1 MYLIINTFFSL
12 IDAEILLQQFD
23 EKPDEAAADQDAV
36 DETSV
41 PEAIDRVVVEEDSPD
56 TGPYVEVRPPQ
67 SQVDDIEIPP
77 QTRPEVPALPE
88 KKAEDTKQLKPK
100 DKLAKKD
107 KVLPKLSKA
116 LSESKPKSKKKQ
128 KKSELKPPTP
138 EEPSIQLTPSVSDL
152 NSQLIWFL
160 FNIFDL
166 FTLPFIGC

>member
-1 MYLIINTFFSL
+1 M
-12 IDAEILLQQFD
+12 QQFD

-41 PEAIDRVVVEEDSPD
+41 PEAIDRVVVEEEDSPD
-56 TGPYVEVRPPQ
+56 KGPYVEVGPPQ
-67 SQVDDIEIPP
+67 LQVDDTDIPP

-88 KKAEDTKQLKPK
+88 KKAEDTTKLKPK

-107 KVLPKLSKA
+107 KVLPTLSKA

-160 FNIFDL
+160 FNIFNL
-166 FTLPFIGC
+166 FTLPFIDC